1 MADPAAAADVQPTP
15 RGQLP
20 PPPSEGCRLLRAAT
34 AGRSLAQVCAAIGSK
49 NKTQVNDIL
58 RGLRVPSPAMRGSIH
73 AVYSIEPDAWSR
85 AANGGSSALANAT
98 PPADLGPPPPTLQHC
113 LEVLQSIRVAR
124 SEGNLVA
131 SERVKLADTETKILG
146 LRARL
151 EMQQEL
157 SEHRIVRAHPEWHR
171 IKRLIARAL
180 KPYPQAT
187 RAVVEALQEDLDNA
201 ATTNQPR

>member
-1 MADPAAAADVQPTP
+1 MTDPAQPAADGGAVSDVQPT
-15 RGQLP
+15 RQLP

-34 AGRSLAQVCAAIGSK
+34 AGKSLAQLCASIGSK

-58 RGLRVPSPAMRGSIH
+58 RGLRVPSGAMRGAIH
-73 AVYSIEPDAWSR
+73 AVYGIEPDAWSR
-85 AANGGSSALANAT
+85 AAQSGIVPASP
-98 PPADLGPPPPTLQHC
+98 PPADIGPPPPTLQHC

-124 SEGNLVA
+124 SEGNLIA

-151 EMQQEL
+151 EMQQEM
-157 SEHRIVRAHPEWHR
+157 SEHRVVRAHPEWHR

-180 KPYPQAT
+180 KPYPEAT
-187 RAVVEALQEDLDNA
+187 RAVIEALQEDLDA
-201 ATTNQPR
+201 AGR